1 MISKLIMDKLRYYF
15 MQTLKSFFMK
25 KLSVFKASAILI
37 LSSAMVMSL
46 VTSCEG
52 PEGVAGVDANETCKQ
67 CHNGESVL
75 IAKINQAANS
85 QHQLGIT
92 SFENASSCAPCH
104 TSQGFIEALANDTT
118 ATVAA
123 ISNPVAIN
131 CRTCHDIHKEYDSTD
146 FALRSEAPVKLR
158 LIAET
163 LDLGGPSNLCANCHQ
178 PRSVAVYPVAG
189 GANISVTSSRLP
201 GHYGTQSTMLA
212 GMAGYEVAGSADYPS
227 AANPHKAAGCVT
239 CHMAEP
245 VGSLT
250 GGHTFR
256 MENEEEGPNLAGCVA
271 CHPSAKDFDIDGT
284 QTDIAALLADLNA
297 ALVADGI
304 LKASGSVNASSTA
317 PLSLSP
323 DKYGALLN
331 FAMVK
336 NDGSMGV
343 HNPAYAKALLSNSI
357 EVFN

>member
-1 MISKLIMDKLRYYF
+1 
-15 MQTLKSFFMK
+15 MK

-227 AANPHKAAGCVT
+227 AANPHKLQDVLHATWLNRLV
-239 CHMAEP
+239 HSQVVIHSEWKMKKK
-245 VGSLT
+245 V
-250 GGHTFR
+250 
-256 MENEEEGPNLAGCVA
+256 
-271 CHPSAKDFDIDGT
+271 
-284 QTDIAALLADLNA
+284 QTLQVVLLATPVQKISTLT
-297 ALVADGI
+297 ALRLI
-304 LKASGSVNASSTA
+304 L
-317 PLSLSP
+317 LRFLQ
-323 DKYGALLN
+323 
-331 FAMVK
+331 
-336 NDGSMGV
+336 
-343 HNPAYAKALLSNSI
+343 I
-357 EVFN
+357 